1 MTNTLASEVREFDF
15 SNERLDKMRDTF
27 ESSKE
32 VIEET
37 ITNFF
42 EQFVSV
48 FYEDKNWS
56 WHGSADA
63 SRFVASFQ
71 YHLDRCIE
79 THDKTKMKIQKLI
92 AEDNQTEIDINQSNK
107 LTFASK
113 AQELNIERAEY
124 LLNVAKEQYKKILG
138 KDWTPSN
145 NKKVK
150 SDIKKSA
157 ESQAFLRNMLK
168 QGTLID

>member
-1 MTNTLASEVREFDF
+1 MTTLASEVREFDF
-15 SNERLDKMRDTF
+15 SNDRLEAMRDTF

-32 VIEET
+32 NIAEVLQLY
-37 ITNFF
+37 F

-63 SRFVASFQ
+63 SRIVASFQ

-79 THDKTKMKIQKLI
+79 THDKTKDKIAKLVS
-92 AEDNQTEIDINQSNK
+92 EDNQSEIDINQSNK

-113 AQELNIERAEY
+113 AQELNIERAQY
-124 LLNVAKEQYKKILG
+124 LLDVAKEQYKKIIG

-150 SDIKKSA
+150 TDVKKSA
-157 ESQAFLRNMLK
+157 ESQAFLKNALK
-168 QGTLID
+168 QGTLI

>member
-32 VIEET
+32 SIELVIS
-37 ITNFF
+37 NFF

-79 THDKTKMKIQKLI
+79 THDKTKDKIKKLI
-92 AEDNQTEIDINQSNK
+92 SEDNQTEIDINQSNK

-124 LLNVAKEQYKKILG
+124 LLSVAKEQYKKILG
-138 KDWTPSN
+138 KDWTPTN

-150 SDIKKSA
+150 SDVKKSA
-157 ESQAFLRNMLK
+157 ESQAFLKNALA
-168 QGTLID
+168 QGTLI

>member
-1 MTNTLASEVREFDF
+1 MTTLASEVREFDF
-15 SNERLDKMRDTF
+15 SNDRLEAMRDTF

-32 VIEET
+32 NIAEVLQLY
-37 ITNFF
+37 F

-63 SRFVASFQ
+63 SRIVASFQ

-79 THDKTKMKIQKLI
+79 THDKTKDKIAKLVS
-92 AEDNQTEIDINQSNK
+92 EDNQTEIDINQSNK

-113 AQELNIERAEY
+113 AQELNIERAQY
-124 LLNVAKEQYKKILG
+124 LLDVAKEQYKKIIG

-150 SDIKKSA
+150 TDVKKSA
-157 ESQAFLRNMLK
+157 ESQAFLKNALK
-168 QGTLID
+168 QGTLIG

>member
-15 SNERLDKMRDTF
+15 SNERLESMRDTF

-32 VIEET
+32 SIELVIS
-37 ITNFF
+37 NFF

-79 THDKTKMKIQKLI
+79 THDKTKMKIKKLI

-124 LLNVAKEQYKKILG
+124 LLSVAKEQYKKILG
-138 KDWTPSN
+138 KDWTPTN

-150 SDIKKSA
+150 SDVKKSA
-157 ESQAFLRNMLK
+157 ESQAFLKNALA
-168 QGTLID
+168 QGTLI

>member
-1 MTNTLASEVREFDF
+1 MTTLASEVREFDF
-15 SNERLDKMRDTF
+15 SNDRLEAMRDTF

-32 VIEET
+32 NIAEVLQLY
-37 ITNFF
+37 F

-63 SRFVASFQ
+63 SRLVASFQ
-71 YHLDRCIE
+71 YHLDRCVE
-79 THDKTKMKIQKLI
+79 THDKTKDKIAKLVS
-92 AEDNQTEIDINQSNK
+92 EDNQTEIDINQSNK

-113 AQELNIERAEY
+113 AQELNIERAQY
-124 LLNVAKEQYKKILG
+124 LLDVAKEQYKKIIG

-150 SDIKKSA
+150 TDVKKSA
-157 ESQAFLRNMLK
+157 ESQAFLKNALK
-168 QGTLID
+168 QGTLI

>member
-1 MTNTLASEVREFDF
+1 MTTLASEVREFDY
-15 SNERLDKMRDTF
+15 SNDRLEAMRDTF

-32 VIEET
+32 NIAEVLQLY
-37 ITNFF
+37 F

-63 SRFVASFQ
+63 SRIVASFQ

-79 THDKTKMKIQKLI
+79 THDKTKDKIAKLVS
-92 AEDNQTEIDINQSNK
+92 EDNQTEIDINQSNK

-113 AQELNIERAEY
+113 AQELNIERAQY
-124 LLNVAKEQYKKILG
+124 LLDVAKEQYKKIIG

-150 SDIKKSA
+150 TDVKKSA
-157 ESQAFLRNMLK
+157 ESQAFLKNALK
-168 QGTLID
+168 QGTLI

>member
-32 VIEET
+32 SIELVIS
-37 ITNFF
+37 NFF

-79 THDKTKMKIQKLI
+79 THDKTKMKIKKLI

-124 LLNVAKEQYKKILG
+124 LLSVAKEQYKKILG
-138 KDWTPSN
+138 KDWTPTN

-150 SDIKKSA
+150 SDVKKSA
-157 ESQAFLRNMLK
+157 ESQAFLKNALA
-168 QGTLID
+168 QGTLI

>member
-1 MTNTLASEVREFDF
+1 MTTLASEVREFDY
-15 SNERLDKMRDTF
+15 SNDRLEAMRDTF

-32 VIEET
+32 NIAEVLQLY
-37 ITNFF
+37 F

-63 SRFVASFQ
+63 SRIVASFQ

-79 THDKTKMKIQKLI
+79 THDKTKDKIAKLVS
-92 AEDNQTEIDINQSNK
+92 EDNQTEIDINQSNK

-113 AQELNIERAEY
+113 AQEINIERAQY
-124 LLNVAKEQYKKILG
+124 LLDVAKEQYKKIIG

-150 SDIKKSA
+150 TDVKKSA
-157 ESQAFLRNMLK
+157 ESQAFLKNALK
-168 QGTLID
+168 QGTLI

>member
-1 MTNTLASEVREFDF
+1 MTTLASEVREFDY
-15 SNERLDKMRDTF
+15 SNDRLEAMRDTF

-32 VIEET
+32 NIAEVLQLY
-37 ITNFF
+37 F

-63 SRFVASFQ
+63 SRIVASFQ

-79 THDKTKMKIQKLI
+79 THDKTKDKIAKLI
-92 AEDNQTEIDINQSNK
+92 SEDNQTEIDINQSNK

-113 AQELNIERAEY
+113 AQELNIERAQY
-124 LLNVAKEQYKKILG
+124 LLDVAKEQYKKIIG

-150 SDIKKSA
+150 TDVKKSA
-157 ESQAFLRNMLK
+157 ESQAFLKNALK
-168 QGTLID
+168 QGTLI

>member
-1 MTNTLASEVREFDF
+1 MTTLASEVREFDF
-15 SNERLDKMRDTF
+15 SNDRLEAMRDTF

-32 VIEET
+32 NIAEVLQLY
-37 ITNFF
+37 F

-63 SRFVASFQ
+63 TRFVASFQ

-79 THDKTKMKIQKLI
+79 THDKTKDKIAKLI
-92 AEDNQTEIDINQSNK
+92 SEDNQSEIDINQSNK

-113 AQELNIERAEY
+113 AQELNIERAQY
-124 LLNVAKEQYKKILG
+124 LLDVAKEQYKKIIG

-150 SDIKKSA
+150 TDVKKSA
-157 ESQAFLRNMLK
+157 ESQAFLKNALK
-168 QGTLID
+168 QGTLI

>member
-1 MTNTLASEVREFDF
+1 MTTLASEVREFDY
-15 SNERLDKMRDTF
+15 SNDRLEAMRDTF

-32 VIEET
+32 NIAEVLQLY
-37 ITNFF
+37 F

-63 SRFVASFQ
+63 SRIVASFQ

-79 THDKTKMKIQKLI
+79 THDKTKDKIAKLVS
-92 AEDNQTEIDINQSNK
+92 EDNQTEIDINQSNK

-113 AQELNIERAEY
+113 AQEINIERAQY
-124 LLNVAKEQYKKILG
+124 LLDVAKEQYKKIIG

-150 SDIKKSA
+150 TDVKKSA
-157 ESQAFLRNMLK
+157 ESQAFLKNALK
-168 QGTLID
+168 QGTLIG

>member
-1 MTNTLASEVREFDF
+1 MTTLASEVREFDY
-15 SNERLDKMRDTF
+15 SNDRLEAMRDTF

-32 VIEET
+32 NIAEVLQLY
-37 ITNFF
+37 F

-63 SRFVASFQ
+63 SRIVASFQ

-79 THDKTKMKIQKLI
+79 THDKTKDKIAKLVS
-92 AEDNQTEIDINQSNK
+92 EDNQTEIDINQSNK

-113 AQELNIERAEY
+113 AQELNIERAQY
-124 LLNVAKEQYKKILG
+124 LLDVDKEQYKKIIG

-150 SDIKKSA
+150 KPKKTSYK
-157 ESQAFLRNMLK
+157 RNYKK
-168 QGTLID
+168 QYKKRKYK

>member
-1 MTNTLASEVREFDF
+1 MTTLASEVREFDY
-15 SNERLDKMRDTF
+15 SNDRLEAMRDTF

-32 VIEET
+32 NIAEVLQLY
-37 ITNFF
+37 F

-63 SRFVASFQ
+63 SRIVASFQ

-79 THDKTKMKIQKLI
+79 THDKTKDKIAKLVS
-92 AEDNQTEIDINQSNK
+92 EDNQTEIDINQSNK

-113 AQELNIERAEY
+113 AQELNIERAQY
-124 LLNVAKEQYKKILG
+124 LLDVAKEQYKKIIG
-138 KDWTPSN
+138 KDWTPS
-145 NKKVK
+145 KKGKLVSVK
-150 SDIKKSA
+150 KDA
-157 ESQAFLRNMLK
+157 ESQAFLRNALK
-168 QGTLID
+168 QGTLIG

>member
-15 SNERLDKMRDTF
+15 SNERLESMRDTF

-32 VIEET
+32 SIELVIS
-37 ITNFF
+37 NFF

-124 LLNVAKEQYKKILG
+124 LLSVAKEQYKKILG
-138 KDWTPSN
+138 KDWTPTN

-150 SDIKKSA
+150 SDVKKSA
-157 ESQAFLRNMLK
+157 ESQAFLKNALA
-168 QGTLID
+168 QGTLI

>member
-1 MTNTLASEVREFDF
+1 MTTLASEVREFDY
-15 SNERLDKMRDTF
+15 SNDRLEAMRDTF

-32 VIEET
+32 NIAEVLQLY
-37 ITNFF
+37 F

-56 WHGSADA
+56 WHGSADE
-63 SRFVASFQ
+63 SRIVASFL

-79 THDKTKMKIQKLI
+79 THDKTKDKIAKLVS
-92 AEDNQTEIDINQSNK
+92 EDNQTEIDINQSNK

-113 AQELNIERAEY
+113 AQELNIERAQY
-124 LLNVAKEQYKKILG
+124 LLDVAKEQYKKIIG

-150 SDIKKSA
+150 TDVKKSA
-157 ESQAFLRNMLK
+157 ESQAFLKNALK
-168 QGTLID
+168 QGTLI

>member
-1 MTNTLASEVREFDF
+1 MTTLASEVREFDF
-15 SNERLDKMRDTF
+15 SNDRLEAMRDTF

-32 VIEET
+32 NIAEVLQLY
-37 ITNFF
+37 F

-63 SRFVASFQ
+63 SRIVASFQ

-79 THDKTKMKIQKLI
+79 THDKTKDKIAKLVS
-92 AEDNQTEIDINQSNK
+92 EDNQTEIDINQSNK

-113 AQELNIERAEY
+113 AQELNIERAQY
-124 LLNVAKEQYKKILG
+124 LLDVAKEQYKKIIG

-150 SDIKKSA
+150 TDVKKSA
-157 ESQAFLRNMLK
+157 ESQAFLKNALK
-168 QGTLID
+168 QGTLI

>member
-32 VIEET
+32 SIELVIS
-37 ITNFF
+37 NFF

-138 KDWTPSN
+138 KDWTPTN

-150 SDIKKSA
+150 SDVKKSA
-157 ESQAFLRNMLK
+157 ESQAFLKNALA
-168 QGTLID
+168 QGTLI

>member
-1 MTNTLASEVREFDF
+1 MTTLASEVREFDY
-15 SNERLDKMRDTF
+15 SNDRLEAMRDTF

-32 VIEET
+32 NIAEVLQLY
-37 ITNFF
+37 F

-63 SRFVASFQ
+63 SRIVASFQ

-79 THDKTKMKIQKLI
+79 THDKTKDKIAKLVS
-92 AEDNQTEIDINQSNK
+92 EDNQTEIDINQSNK

-113 AQELNIERAEY
+113 AQELNIERAQY
-124 LLNVAKEQYKKILG
+124 LLDIAKEQYKKIIG
-138 KDWTPSN
+138 KDWTPSS

-150 SDIKKSA
+150 TDIKKSA
-157 ESQAFLRNMLK
+157 ESQAFLKNALK
-168 QGTLID
+168 QGTLIG

>member
-1 MTNTLASEVREFDF
+1 MTTLASEVREFDF
-15 SNERLDKMRDTF
+15 SNDRLEAMRDTF

-32 VIEET
+32 NIAEVLQLY
-37 ITNFF
+37 F

-92 AEDNQTEIDINQSNK
+92 AEDNQTEIDLNQSNK

-113 AQELNIERAEY
+113 AQELNIERAQY
-124 LLNVAKEQYKKILG
+124 LLDVAKEQYKKIIG
-138 KDWTPSN
+138 KDWTPS
-145 NKKVK
+145 KKGKLV
-150 SDIKKSA
+150 
-157 ESQAFLRNMLK
+157 
-168 QGTLID
+168 

>member
-32 VIEET
+32 VIEEA

-56 WHGSADA
+56 WHGCADA

-79 THDKTKMKIQKLI
+79 THDKTKDKIAKLI
-92 AEDNQTEIDINQSNK
+92 SEDNQTEIDINQSNK

-113 AQELNIERAEY
+113 AQELNIERAQY
-124 LLNVAKEQYKKILG
+124 LLDVAKEQYKKIIG
-138 KDWTPSN
+138 KDWTPTN

-157 ESQAFLRNMLK
+157 ESQAFLKNALK
-168 QGTLID
+168 QGTLI

>member
-15 SNERLDKMRDTF
+15 SNERLESMRDTF

-32 VIEET
+32 SIELVIS
-37 ITNFF
+37 NFF

-79 THDKTKMKIQKLI
+79 THDKTKMKIKKLI

-113 AQELNIERAEY
+113 AQELNIERAQY
-124 LLNVAKEQYKKILG
+124 LLDIAKEQYKKIIG
-138 KDWTPSN
+138 KDWTPTN

-157 ESQAFLRNMLK
+157 ESQAFLKNALA
-168 QGTLID
+168 QGTLI

>member
-15 SNERLDKMRDTF
+15 SNERLESMRDTF

-32 VIEET
+32 VIEQT

-63 SRFVASFQ
+63 SRFVAF
-71 YHLDRCIE
+71 
-79 THDKTKMKIQKLI
+79 
-92 AEDNQTEIDINQSNK
+92 
-107 LTFASK
+107 
-113 AQELNIERAEY
+113 
-124 LLNVAKEQYKKILG
+124 
-138 KDWTPSN
+138 
-145 NKKVK
+145 
-150 SDIKKSA
+150 
-157 ESQAFLRNMLK
+157 ESL
-168 QGTLID
+168 

>member
-1 MTNTLASEVREFDF
+1 MTTLASEVREFDY
-15 SNERLDKMRDTF
+15 SNDRLEAMRDTF

-32 VIEET
+32 NIAEVLQLY
-37 ITNFF
+37 F

-63 SRFVASFQ
+63 SRLVASFQ
-71 YHLDRCIE
+71 YHLDRCVE
-79 THDKTKMKIQKLI
+79 THDKTKDKIAKLVS
-92 AEDNQTEIDINQSNK
+92 EDNQTEIDINQSNK

-113 AQELNIERAEY
+113 AQELNIEGAEY

-157 ESQAFLRNMLK
+157 ESQAFLKNALK
-168 QGTLID
+168 QGTLI

>member
-1 MTNTLASEVREFDF
+1 MVLIQDSNLTLR
-15 SNERLDKMRDTF
+15 
-27 ESSKE
+27 
-32 VIEET
+32 
-37 ITNFF
+37 
-42 EQFVSV
+42 
-48 FYEDKNWS
+48 
-56 WHGSADA
+56 
-63 SRFVASFQ
+63 
-71 YHLDRCIE
+71 
-79 THDKTKMKIQKLI
+79 KLI
-92 AEDNQTEIDINQSNK
+92 EYMINKQVELIVKINQSNK

-157 ESQAFLRNMLK
+157 ESQAFLKNALK
-168 QGTLID
+168 QGTLI

>member
-1 MTNTLASEVREFDF
+1 MTTLASEVREFDF
-15 SNERLDKMRDTF
+15 SNDRLEAMRDTF

-32 VIEET
+32 NIAEVLQLY
-37 ITNFF
+37 F

-63 SRFVASFQ
+63 SRIVASFQ

-79 THDKTKMKIQKLI
+79 THDKTKDKIAKLVS
-92 AEDNQTEIDINQSNK
+92 EDNQTEIDINQSNK

-113 AQELNIERAEY
+113 AQELNIERAQY
-124 LLNVAKEQYKKILG
+124 LLDVAKEQYKKIIG
-138 KDWTPSN
+138 KDWTPSS

-150 SDIKKSA
+150 TDIKKSA
-157 ESQAFLRNMLK
+157 EGQAFLRNALK
-168 QGTLID
+168 QGTLIG